1 MLNNL
6 KTKLNQFK
14 ESVYLWLW
22 KIRLEIDYKLYVMTR
37 KFA

>member
-6 KTKLNQFK
+6 KTKYYQFK

>member
-6 KTKLNQFK
+6 KIKFNQFK
-14 ESVYLWLW
+14 ESIYLWLW
-22 KIRLEIDYKLYVMTR
+22 KVRLEIDYKLYVMTR